1 MAMLRKQLQS
11 ARPAPSRSMTAIRCR
26 GAPEKA
32 VFGGAGPLQLMVG
45 VLASGL
51 LTTQV
56 AHAEFRLPPIDPDP
70 KHCERGFVGNTIGQ
84 ANAVS
89 DKLLDLR
96 RCDFKG
102 ANLSAKVLAGALMS
116 ESDFTDAN
124 LTEAVLTKASVSHH
138 LLVCDLSAA
147 QPAVVPLQAYAVGA
161 VFNNADMTNAV
172 IDRVDFSKAS
182 FRGVKLGNAVVT
194 GSSFEGADLTESVW
208 EGALVGGEDVK
219 RLCRNPTLVGESRL
233 EVGCRN

>member
-11 ARPAPSRSMTAIRCR
+11 ARPAPSRGMIAIRCR

-32 VFGGAGPLQLMVG
+32 VLGGAGPLQLMVG

-124 LTEAVLTKASVSHH
+124 LTEAVLTKA
-138 LLVCDLSAA
+138 
-147 QPAVVPLQAYAVGA
+147 YAVGA

>member
-124 LTEAVLTKASVSHH
+124 LTEAVLTKASV
-138 LLVCDLSAA
+138 
-147 QPAVVPLQAYAVGA
+147 
-161 VFNNADMTNAV
+161 FNNADMTNAV